1 MSSDEVPTTAAEMEL
16 LDALDDV
23 LDDAQAVELLAMTYS
38 ARLMMRLAAERYLRG
53 EMSEEERR
61 GWVRIVDETTPMIEA
76 MMERN
81 RDRECNDD

>member
-1 MSSDEVPTTAAEMEL
+1 MSSDDGPTTAAEMEL
-16 LDALDDV
+16 LDVLDGV

-61 GWVRIVDETTPMIEA
+61 GWVDIIAETGPMIEA
-76 MMERN
+76 MIEKERN
-81 RDRECNDD
+81 NE